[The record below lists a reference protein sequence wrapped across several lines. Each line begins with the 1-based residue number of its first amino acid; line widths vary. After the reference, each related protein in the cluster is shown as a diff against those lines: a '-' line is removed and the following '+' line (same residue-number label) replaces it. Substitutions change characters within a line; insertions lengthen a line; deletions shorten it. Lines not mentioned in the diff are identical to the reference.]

1 MVRSCI
7 IHPIASIGCAVPLSH
22 NLDRSR
28 RALDAP
34 IWARVICGCL
44 QTRCGA
50 TCSGHSTAQA
60 PANIALADASGS
72 ADIIADI
79 LQAAAVP
86 GDCAAA
92 AEGNTPARPAQSQ
105 QARCPE
111 AGLLAQGADAA
122 ATVFVT
128 EVSPKQSKRK
138 TPGSS

>member
-1 MVRSCI
+1 M
-7 IHPIASIGCAVPLSH
+7 
-22 NLDRSR
+22 
-28 RALDAP
+28 
-34 IWARVICGCL
+34 
-44 QTRCGA
+44 QTRSGA
-50 TCSGHSTAQA
+50 TGSGHPTAQA

-72 ADIIADI
+72 ADIIANI

-86 GDCAAA
+86 GAAA

-138 TPGSS
+138 TPSSS